1 MKRMKNSA
9 YRNMKKTFIVVS
21 VVFVTLLLF
30 TETAYWLGYRL
41 SQGTGGTGS
50 CAVLVLGYPTQD
62 DGSYHPIQRL
72 RVETGVAVYQA
83 NRCTRMVLSGAAV
96 QNTYVE
102 ARSMA
107 EIAHTLGAP
116 DHNLVIETQARTTWE
131 NLKYSLSYLNKY
143 ERIFIVSDSLHV
155 HRGKH
160 YACRQNPLICPKVFA
175 IGYNPPVALLWW
187 KIPAAIHEF
196 FAWIRDLV
204 IYERTEAV

>member
-1 MKRMKNSA
+1 
-9 YRNMKKTFIVVS
+9 MKKTFIVIS
-21 VVFVTLLLF
+21 VLFGALLLF

-41 SQGTGGTGS
+41 SQDAGGTGS
-50 CAVLVLGYPTQD
+50 CAVLVLGYPTRD
-62 DGSYHPIQRL
+62 DGSYHPVQQL
-72 RVETGVAVYQA
+72 RVETGVATYQA

-102 ARSMA
+102 AESMA

-131 NLKYSLSYLNKY
+131 NIKYSLSYLNNY
-143 ERIFIVSDSLHV
+143 DRILIVSDSLHV
-155 HRGKH
+155 HRGKR
-160 YACRQNPLICPKVFA
+160 YACRQNPLICAKVFA

-187 KIPAAIHEF
+187 KIPSAAHEF

-204 IYERTEAV
+204 IYERTEH